1 MKPQLDLTKTYAIV
15 LEGGGAKGSY
25 EIGVWKALEEMGV
38 KYNAVAGTSVG
49 ALNGALM
56 TMRDLACAVEAWSS
70 IRLDKVIDYDEEDEE
85 KLKKMVSGD
94 IELGDISDVI
104 RQAFGVIRDRG
115 LDVAPL
121 RAWVHEVVDS
131 KRVKESDVRLF
142 VETVSITDRKG
153 LEVCVNDLEE
163 EEIYDM
169 LLASA
174 YHPAFRLEKL
184 GGKLYTDGG
193 FIDNL
198 PIDALVDNGYKDIIA
213 VRLPG
218 GMGRERKVKLPDDV
232 NVWYIESDAD
242 LGGVLNF
249 VPEQAQRDMAIG
261 YYDAWRD
268 LCGLYG
274 KHYYVERSMTER
286 EAFAQIIER
295 YLRRTPDISLR
306 DLCEK
311 ELPRIAKGLEVEG
324 DYYDLFIALL
334 EVAAEERGIE
344 NMRFYTDTEF
354 LSLIRETQPLK
365 KEETPAEEAPAPEE
379 APAEA
384 EAEHADAPAPEKI
397 EVAASCE

>member
-56 TMRDLACAVEAWSS
+56 AMRDLDSAIEAWSN
-70 IRLDKVIDYDEEDEE
+70 IRLDKVIDYEEDDEEN
-85 KLKKMVSGD
+85 LKKIVSGD

-131 KRVKESDVRLF
+131 ARIKSSDVRLF
-142 VETVSITDRKG
+142 IETVSITDRKG

-198 PIDALVDNGYKDIIA
+198 PIGALVDNGYKDIIA

-218 GMGRERKVKLPDDV
+218 GMGHERKIQIPEDV
-232 NVWYIESDAD
+232 NVWYIESEAD

-249 VPEQAQRDMAIG
+249 VPEQARRDMAIG

-274 KHYYVERSMTER
+274 KQYYIERSMSER

-306 DLCEK
+306 ELCEK

-334 EVAAEERGIE
+334 EVAAEERE
-344 NMRFYTDTEF
+344 LAKMRFYTDTEF
-354 LSLIRETQPLK
+354 LSLIRETQPVK
-365 KEETPAEEAPAPEE
+365 KEEAAAEAEESAPVGEEAPDEEKTEESEPER
-379 APAEA
+379 
-384 EAEHADAPAPEKI
+384 I
-397 EVAASCE
+397 EVIASCE

>member
-1 MKPQLDLTKTYAIV
+1 MKPQLDLTKTYAIA
-15 LEGGGAKGSY
+15 LEGGGAKGGY

-49 ALNGALM
+49 ALNGAM
-56 TMRDLACAVEAWSS
+56 MAMRDLPRAIAAWEN
-70 IRLDKVIDYDEEDEE
+70 IRLDKVIDFEKGQEEN
-85 KLKKMVSGD
+85 LKKLVGGEF
-94 IELGDISDVI
+94 ELGDIQQIFSQVL
-104 RQAFGVIRDRG
+104 GVIRSGG

-121 RAWVHEVVDS
+121 RAWVREVVDS

-153 LEVCVNDLEE
+153 LDICVNELEEDEVC
-163 EEIYDM
+163 DM

-174 YHPAFRLEKL
+174 YHPTFRLEKL

-198 PIDALVDNGYKDIIA
+198 PVDVLVENGYKDIIA
-213 VRLPG
+213 VQIPG
-218 GMGRERKVKLPDDV
+218 KIKFQRKYKPPEDV
-232 NVWYIESDAD
+232 NIWYIDTDAD
-242 LGGVLNF
+242 LGGTLNF
-249 VPEQAQRDMAIG
+249 TSDQARRDMAIG
-261 YYDAWRD
+261 YYDAWHD

-274 KHYYVERSMTER
+274 RHYYIERSMTER

-295 YLRRTPDISLR
+295 YLRKTPDISLR
-306 DLCEK
+306 ELCEQ
-311 ELPRIAKGLEVEG
+311 ELPRLARGLEVEG

-334 EVAAEERGIE
+334 EVAAQERGLE

-365 KEETPAEEAPAPEE
+365 KEEAAAEES
-379 APAEA
+379 APAET
-384 EAEHADAPAPEKI
+384 EAETEEAEQPVPEKL
-397 EVAASCE
+397 EVLASYE